1 MAASF
6 QNMAT
11 LTYTGGTVDS
21 NIVTGELR
29 EVLTVVKTAVNKSYE
44 LGGRVTYVIS
54 LSNSGTV
61 ALTGLTLTDDLGGYA
76 FGGTTLYPLA
86 YVEGS
91 LRYFQNGV
99 LQDMPA
105 VVAGPPMTVTGVTV
119 PAGGSALVVYETAVT
134 RYTPMAA
141 ESTVTNTVT
150 VTGGGLAE
158 AVTAQETV
166 GVASGSRLS
175 VCKSLSP
182 TVVAENGQLTYTF
195 TIQNR
200 GNTAVTAADDVTL
213 RDVFKPI
220 LKNITVTY
228 NGTAWSA
235 GTEYTYSETTGEFV
249 SAVGQITV
257 PAATNTQDPVTGVWS
272 VTPGSSVL
280 VITGT
285 V

>member
-1 MAASF
+1 MLSVF
-6 QNMAT
+6 
-11 LTYTGGTVDS
+11 
-21 NIVTGELR
+21 
-29 EVLTVVKTAVNKSYE
+29 
-44 LGGRVTYVIS
+44 
-54 LSNSGTV
+54 SNSGTV

-235 GTEYTYSETTGEFV
+235 GTEYTYNETTGEFV

-257 PAATNTQDPVTGVWS
+257 PAATYTQDPVTGVWS

>member
-1 MAASF
+1 M
-6 QNMAT
+6 
-11 LTYTGGTVDS
+11 
-21 NIVTGELR
+21 
-29 EVLTVVKTAVNKSYE
+29 
-44 LGGRVTYVIS
+44 
-54 LSNSGTV
+54 
-61 ALTGLTLTDDLGGYA
+61 
-76 FGGTTLYPLA
+76 
-86 YVEGS
+86 
-91 LRYFQNGV
+91 
-99 LQDMPA
+99 
-105 VVAGPPMTVTGVTV
+105 
-119 PAGGSALVVYETAVT
+119 
-134 RYTPMAA
+134 
-141 ESTVTNTVT
+141 
-150 VTGGGLAE
+150 
-158 AVTAQETV
+158 
-166 GVASGSRLS
+166 ASGSRLS

-257 PAATNTQDPVTGVWS
+257 PAATYTQDPVTGVWS

>member
-150 VTGGGLAE
+150 VTVGGLAE
-158 AVTAQETV
+158 AV
-166 GVASGSRLS
+166 
-175 VCKSLSP
+175 
-182 TVVAENGQLTYTF
+182 TF

-257 PAATNTQDPVTGVWS
+257 PAATYTQDPVTGVWS